1 MACSIAMSALEA
13 QQEQEQDQRQPTNP
27 TLIENEDSQ
36 LPISKPRWKQKNTV
50 ETGNTVETEES
61 AVHLDVNE
69 DSQLP
74 ISKTQFCSQGN
85 MVETEVSAVHLDA
98 NGPGIDSPEDE
109 DRKRNPERHKL
120 KKVTFVTVKQVESTT
135 DTDLEKGVGDLD
147 AKESGEAAH
156 SVGDDAETVCRVC
169 HLTSDG
175 RSSSGDLIIIGC
187 GCKEDLS
194 IAHRQCAETWFKIR
208 GNRICEICGE
218 IARNV
223 TGVGD
228 AVFLEEWNDRDTDN
242 SSGESPRCW
251 RSRPL
256 CNFLMACMVVAFIL
270 PWFFRVSMF

>member
-13 QQEQEQDQRQPTNP
+13 QQEQEQEQDQRQPTNP

-36 LPISKPRWKQKNTV
+36 LPISKTQLCSH
-50 ETGNTVETEES
+50 GNTVETEES

-69 DSQLP
+69 VSQLP
-74 ISKTQFCSQGN
+74 ISKTQLCSQGN

-169 HLTSDG
+169 HLSSDG